1 MLNRTIPICIE
12 PGGVPEIIYISQ
24 FDVGL
29 QTFVFVPYTNNGTLT
44 IPSGASA
51 TLEGTKPD
59 GYAFVHNCTYN
70 TSNGQITYTV
80 QDQLAAVAGRVWSKL
95 VIRDTSGNI
104 LGFRAIVWIVDYAG
118 VKDGAVVSDSDLSAL
133 EEFVKEFGSINA
145 YKAALDGAM
154 AAVGGPLTASTVAQM
169 TDKTKVYVYTGSQSG
184 YTSGHWYYW
193 NGSAWTDGGV
203 YQATAVETD
212 KNLTVADMAA
222 DGKATGDAITELK
235 NDLNGLDSIV
245 YDVNDGSGFTW
256 VSGTYNA
263 TTGAAS
269 STGNAIRVQDVPY
282 ALKGSKIAL
291 EGEDSTYSLRVL
303 EMDSNSLTGAD
314 HVIKTLTGT
323 SITVDTDCYLRIVL
337 LKTGISGDTT
347 KGELVVFSLINGE
360 KVTQPYDFSVGNEP
374 IKSLWSVG
382 TIHQS
387 TGAYYTDN
395 TFIRI
400 TDFIA
405 DYIKNFKTVSGFVAR
420 IFAYDTTDGAY
431 IGCLKTDGTFAKG
444 GTNTAE
450 VTEYTFDGIYN
461 YRIAIRNS
469 NDTTTE
475 LTTDAAQYCIFTY
488 DKVGENAKGVAEN
501 KAAISFVSNDL
512 TGYKKPN
519 LISAPFPATTIA
531 GVALTVNDDWS
542 VTLNGTP
549 TGNSGQQI
557 NVTLPKG
564 DYILSGI
571 DDGASNTFFFRLLR
585 ADNSSHDLYSGEY
598 AFSVTEETET
608 IRLYIRVTNSGG
620 ATFENV
626 TLYPMIR
633 DASIYNGTYAKYGEY
648 AVYKPLQDLIDYTV
662 FNWSGKKMNALGDS
676 IVKGSNGNFIK
687 VIGGILN
694 LAEVRNY
701 GIGGSRIASSDID
714 SDLPPAVLRY
724 TEMDDDADIILVHGG
739 TNDYTGQIP
748 LGDTNSTDVTTWNG
762 ALNVLMDGLR
772 EKYPTALIIFSNILD
787 RIQDNNPSR
796 YPIVL
801 QTYRDALEAACR
813 RNHIVFYNGYEEL
826 GFDFHKGYYDHY
838 LTVDGLHPNQTGAN
852 IMGRS
857 IAGFIKWH

>member
-1 MLNRTIPICIE
+1 M
-12 PGGVPEIIYISQ
+12 
-24 FDVGL
+24 
-29 QTFVFVPYTNNGTLT
+29 
-44 IPSGASA
+44 A
-51 TLEGTKPD
+51 TKDKIVNLEDLK
-59 GYAFVHNCTYN
+59 V
-70 TSNGQITYTV
+70 
-80 QDQLAAVAGRVWSKL
+80 L
-95 VIRDTSGNI
+95 
-104 LGFRAIVWIVDYAG
+104 
-118 VKDGAVVSDSDLSAL
+118 SDHVEDEVTDLKSDLEQL
-133 EEFVKEFGSINA
+133 GN
-145 YKAALDGAM
+145 
-154 AAVGGPLTASTVAQM
+154 
-169 TDKTKVYVYTGSQSG
+169 
-184 YTSGHWYYW
+184 
-193 NGSAWTDGGV
+193 
-203 YQATAVETD
+203 
-212 KNLTVADMAA
+212 
-222 DGKATGDAITELK
+222 
-235 NDLNGLDSIV
+235 IV
-245 YDVNDGSGFTW
+245 YDANDGTDFTW

-269 STGNAIRVQDVPY
+269 STGNAIRVQDIPY
-282 ALKGSKIAL
+282 ARKGSKITL
-291 EGEDSTYSLRVL
+291 DTTDESYSLRVI
-303 EMDSNSLTGAD
+303 EMDSGSLTGAD
-314 HVIKTLTGT
+314 HVIATLTGT
-323 SITVDTDCYLRIVL
+323 SVTVDADSYLRVVL
-337 LKTGISGDTT
+337 LKSGISGDTT
-347 KGELVVFSLINGE
+347 KGTLVVFSLITAE
-360 KVTQPYDFSVGNEP
+360 KVTQPYDFAVGNEP
-374 IKSLWSVG
+374 INSLWSVG

-395 TFIRI
+395 TFIRT

-420 IFAYDTTDGAY
+420 IFAYDATDGAY
-431 IGCLKTDGTFAKG
+431 VGCLKTDGTFANG

-450 VTEYTFDGIYN
+450 ITEYVFDGVYD
-461 YRIAIRNS
+461 YRIAIRNP
-469 NDTTTE
+469 NDATTE
-475 LTTDAAQYCIFTY
+475 LTTAASQYCIFTF
-488 DKVGENAKGVAEN
+488 DKVGENANRVAEN
-501 KAAISFVSNDL
+501 KTAVSFVSNDL

-519 LISAPFPATTIA
+519 LISSPFPATTIA
-531 GVALTVNDDWS
+531 GVTLTTNDDWS

-549 TGNSGQQI
+549 TSNSGQQV

-571 DDGASNTFFFRLLR
+571 DDGTSNTYFFRLLR
-585 ADNSSHDLYSGEY
+585 ADNTSQDLYSGEY

-608 IRLYIRVTNSGG
+608 MRLYIRVTNLGG
-620 ATFENV
+620 ATIENV

-694 LAEVRNY
+694 LEEVRNY

-724 TEMDDDADIILVHGG
+724 ADMDDDADIILVHGG

-813 RNHIVFYNGYEEL
+813 RNHIVFYDGYKEL

-838 LTVDGLHPNQTGAN
+838 LTVDGLHPNQIGAN